1 MRVSSQTDDVGY
13 EAYQNVVARGCQIKV
28 TLNDYEVKD
37 CYTAD
42 DEAGYVFK
50 AVRPLSVEGGN
61 IVTETLYGDVKI
73 IEVQLKGNK

>member
-1 MRVSSQTDDVGY
+1 MRVSAQTDDVGY
-13 EAYQNVVARGCQIKV
+13 EAYQNVVARGYQIKV

-42 DEAGYVFK
+42 DEAGYVLK
-50 AVRPLSVEGGN
+50 AVRPLSVEDGN

-73 IEVQLKGNK
+73 TEVKLRGNK